1 LGFFGLRPKD
11 KPLIHDSI
19 FSLVYH
25 GNGFN
30 FSDVYEMPV
39 YLRNF
44 YIKKLIDTK
53 KEEQKQIEKSQSK
66 IKKPNFRK

>member
-1 LGFFGLRPKD
+1 LGFFGLSPKD
-11 KPLIHDSI
+11 KPQIHASI

-30 FSDVYEMPV
+30 FSDVYEMPI

-53 KEEQKQIEKSQSK
+53 KEEQKQVEKSQSK
-66 IKKPNFRK
+66 IKKPNFRR

>member
-1 LGFFGLRPKD
+1 MGFFGLRPED
-11 KPLIHDSI
+11 KPAIHESI

-25 GNGFN
+25 GNGFS
-30 FSDVYEMPV
+30 FSDVYDMPI

-44 YIKKLIDTK
+44 YLKKLIDTK
-53 KEEQKQIEKSQSK
+53 KEENKQVEKSQSK